1 MGKSFAL
8 SVMFTLHDQWRL
20 LLDSDSQDILA
31 YFFIQK
37 IKISI
42 SLVFCPFPMSSHRY
56 ATITIT
62 ACSSFLSK
70 RVLKLEPGAWCPVS
84 VAAEALPSEQ
94 GTLTSV
100 TRLQIPV
107 WFLNVKRFFVVVVL
121 FLFLFLEAV
130 CSILK
135 NKSSFDY
142 AIGWLLCWSK
152 LE

>member
-1 MGKSFAL
+1 MEAAAGFG
-8 SVMFTLHDQWRL
+8 FTRY
-20 LLDSDSQDILA
+20 SCI
-31 YFFIQK
+31 FFYTKNQ
-37 IKISI
+37 ISI
-42 SLVFCPFPMSSHRY
+42 SLVFCPFPTSSHQY

-107 WFLNVKRFFVVVVL
+107 
-121 FLFLFLEAV
+121 
-130 CSILK
+130 
-135 NKSSFDY
+135 
-142 AIGWLLCWSK
+142 
-152 LE
+152 

>member
-1 MGKSFAL
+1 
-8 SVMFTLHDQWRL
+8 MFILHDQWRL

-42 SLVFCPFPMSSHRY
+42 SLVFCPFPTSSHRY

-62 ACSSFLSK
+62 ACASFLSK

-94 GTLTSV
+94 GPGHSHFRDPSPDPCLISECKEV
-100 TRLQIPV
+100 
-107 WFLNVKRFFVVVVL
+107 FCGCCFV
-121 FLFLFLEAV
+121 LFLFLEAV

-142 AIGWLLCWSK
+142 AIG
-152 LE
+152 